1 MERKRHSASSLV
13 RPGRKYV
20 ERSARDSATDSAGRP
35 SQPPFRP
42 DSRLISLRHHSSLW
56 LTPVAL
62 LILAFLPWPYGFY
75 NLLRLI
81 VCVVSAWLAY
91 EQWKHDDAV
100 SGWVVALSTVA
111 LLYNPLL
118 PIHLTRE
125 IWMVL
130 NLVTVGLFLGHLRA
144 LKILLTIREQYPD
157 LADQHLSTSSSHA
170 VGRPTSSAEEPPSQ
184 GSGSV

>member
-1 MERKRHSASSLV
+1 M
-13 RPGRKYV
+13 
-20 ERSARDSATDSAGRP
+20 ERSARDSADRP
-35 SQPPFRP
+35 SELPLRP
-42 DSRLISLRHHSSLW
+42 DSRLVSLRHHSSLW

-62 LILAFLPWPYGFY
+62 LILALLPWPYGFY
-75 NLLRLI
+75 NLLRLV

-91 EQWKHDDAV
+91 EQWRYDDAV
-100 SGWVVALSTVA
+100 SGWVVALSIAA

-130 NLVTVGLFLGHLRA
+130 NLVTAGLFLGHLRA
-144 LKILLTIREQYPD
+144 LKILLTIQEQYPR
-157 LADQHLSTSSSHA
+157 LPEQRLSMSSSHA
-170 VGRPTSSAEEPPSQ
+170 IGRRTSGAVEPPSQ

>member
-1 MERKRHSASSLV
+1 MARKRLSASSLV
-13 RPGRKYV
+13 RQGRKHV
-20 ERSARDSATDSAGRP
+20 ERSARDSAGRP
-35 SQPPFRP
+35 GEPSLRP
-42 DSRLISLRHHSSLW
+42 DSRLVSLRHHSSLW

-62 LILAFLPWPYGFY
+62 LILALLPLPYGFY
-75 NLLRLI
+75 NLLRL
-81 VCVVSAWLAY
+81 VVGVVSAWLAY

-100 SGWVVALSTVA
+100 SGWVVALGTAA

-130 NLVTVGLFLGHLRA
+130 NLVTAGLFLGHLRA
-144 LKILLTIREQYPD
+144 LKSYLTTQEQYPHRP
-157 LADQHLSTSSSHA
+157 DQRLSTSSSHSIGRRTSRA
-170 VGRPTSSAEEPPSQ
+170 VEPSSR